1 MKKLKIGSFFVKN
14 LTSSLGKN
22 DGSIK
27 GKRYFQTS
35 ENRGIFIRPEK
46 LEMDK
51 SRSAT
56 PTAPATPSPKLKP
69 RVSAESPSEAEALK
83 VGDPILYSG
92 KSGTVRFMGRTEFK
106 EGIWVGIELNEP
118 SGKNDGTV
126 QGVSYFKC
134 PPKFGLF
141 APPHKVTKLKGGRAK
156 GPGSVANRSI
166 RGKNLLY
173 FYLRWD

>member
-1 MKKLKIGSFFVKN
+1 
-14 LTSSLGKN
+14 
-22 DGSIK
+22 
-27 GKRYFQTS
+27 
-35 ENRGIFIRPEK
+35 
-46 LEMDK
+46 MDK
-51 SRSAT
+51 SRTAT
-56 PTAPATPSPKLKP
+56 PTTPATPSPKLKP

-118 SGKNDGTV
+118 SGKNDGSV

-156 GPGSVANRSI
+156 GPGSVANRSV
-166 RGKNLLY
+166 RGKNLFFIGY
-173 FYLRWD
+173 GIRID

>member
-1 MKKLKIGSFFVKN
+1 
-14 LTSSLGKN
+14 
-22 DGSIK
+22 
-27 GKRYFQTS
+27 
-35 ENRGIFIRPEK
+35 
-46 LEMDK
+46 MDK
-51 SRSAT
+51 SRSGT
-56 PTAPATPSPKLKP
+56 PTTAPPASPSPTFKP
-69 RVSAESPSEAEALK
+69 RLTPDSPDVSEALK
-83 VGDPILYSG
+83 VGDSILYSG

-166 RGKNLLY
+166 RGIS
-173 FYLRWD
+173 FSS